1 MNKFERGL
9 IITKTK
15 VKDQQT
21 GELKIE
27 AKIQHTTA
35 KWDPNN
41 FHPKVLQEVKPLL
54 DNSNTPRAAKKAITL
69 ERNFDRD
76 IWVYNKNT
84 LDNFAE
90 AAKDAKRGKQ
100 LARKIRKQKRARSG
114 KSNSFRGSRIGSPE
128 PSNSKH

>member
-1 MNKFERGL
+1 MGKYERGL

-15 VKDQQT
+15 VKDHKT

-41 FHPKVLQEVKPLL
+41 FHPKLIQEVKPLI
-54 DNSNTPRAAKKAITL
+54 DNSNTPRGAKKAITL

-76 IWVYNKNT
+76 IWVYNKT
-84 LDNFAE
+84 SLDDFSE

-100 LARKIRKQKRARSG
+100 LARKIRKQKRSRSG
-114 KSNSFRGSRIGSPE
+114 KGSLRGSRTGSPVA
-128 PSNSKH
+128 PNKM